1 MTACLSCFAIGSVL
15 KIRASLCRPNVKTRT
30 CSGSRDSRGST
41 RDNEGGGAG
50 KTFGF
55 RARTTRRA
63 ATVNATA
70 VGAAAEEEADPEA
83 LGDGDT
89 P

>member
-1 MTACLSCFAIGSVL
+1 M
-15 KIRASLCRPNVKTRT
+15 KKRT

-50 KTFGF
+50 KTFGLW
-55 RARTTRRA
+55 AWTTRRA
-63 ATVNATA
+63 ATVNAAA

-83 LGDGDT
+83 LGGGDT